1 MSYKDKKE
9 MPLNIYYIKN
19 INRYIDKRFNSFSD
33 ITVK

>member
-9 MPLNIYYIKN
+9 MPLNVYYIKN
-19 INRYIDKRFNSFSD
+19 INGYINTRFNSFSD